1 MNGAKPATAVIL
13 SAARTPV
20 GRIQGSLSSLS
31 AAELGAIAI
40 RGAVE
45 RSGLNALEDIDEVIL
60 GNVVSAGLGQN
71 IARQCAIGAGLPASV
86 GAMTINKVCGASL
99 KSVMLAAQ
107 AIRAGDGD
115 LFVAGGVE
123 SMSQA
128 PHLVYG
134 RLNQLRY
141 GNVEMK
147 DALVVDGLWCA
158 FEDWAMG
165 NAAEYIAD
173 EFGISREEM
182 DRYALESQR
191 KAVAAVDAGRFEREI
206 VPIVV
211 RDRKGRET
219 TVTTDESPRR
229 DTSLEALAAL
239 NPAFV
244 PNGRVTAGNAPGLN
258 DAAAA
263 VIVASEA
270 TARGFG
276 VAPLARIAGYAQAA
290 VEPKRIFAAP
300 ALAIPRLL
308 ERVGWTLDDVDLI
321 ELNEAFA
328 AQVLANGRALA
339 DSGWDWAKVNVNGG
353 AIALGHPLGATGA
366 RLLTTLLYAL
376 DARGLQRGIAALCLG
391 GGEAVALAVERTQL
405 TISATRD
412 EPRVERSYSH
422 GFRCEPPDYR
432 RRSVWALTRGSGRS

>member
-1 MNGAKPATAVIL
+1 MRAPTPDSAVIL

-20 GRIQGSLSSLS
+20 GKLQGALSSVS
-31 AAELGAIAI
+31 AAQLGATAI
-40 RGAVE
+40 RSAVE
-45 RSGLNALEDIDEVIL
+45 RAGLPDLSQIDEVIL

-71 IARQCAIGAGLPASV
+71 IARQCAIGAGLPSSV
-86 GAMTINKVCGASL
+86 GAMTVNKVCGASL

-128 PHLVYG
+128 PHLVHG

-182 DRYALESQR
+182 DRYAFESQR
-191 KAVAAVDAGRFEREI
+191 KAIAAVDEGRFTREI
-206 VPIVV
+206 APVTV

-219 TVTTDESPRR
+219 SVSVDESPRR

-239 NPAFV
+239 KPAFSEG
-244 PNGRVTAGNAPGLN
+244 GRVTAGNAPGLN

-263 VIVASEA
+263 VVVASEA
-270 TARGFG
+270 KARELGA
-276 VAPLARIAGYAQAA
+276 VPLARIAGYAQAA

-300 ALAIPRLL
+300 AVAIPRLL

-376 DARGLQRGIAALCLG
+376 DARGLRRGIAGLCLG
-391 GGEAVALAVERTQL
+391 GGEAVALAVERM
-405 TISATRD
+405 D
-412 EPRVERSYSH
+412 
-422 GFRCEPPDYR
+422 
-432 RRSVWALTRGSGRS
+432 